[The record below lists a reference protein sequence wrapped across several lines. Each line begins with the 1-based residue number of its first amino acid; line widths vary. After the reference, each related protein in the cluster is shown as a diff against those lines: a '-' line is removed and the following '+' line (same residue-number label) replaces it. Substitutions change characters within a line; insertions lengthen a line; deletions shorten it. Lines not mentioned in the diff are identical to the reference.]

1 MSEEKQAQEEQA
13 VPATTE
19 QEAPDT
25 STDVGSLIAE
35 SKKYRSRAQKS
46 EDKVSDLESKLE
58 SIETDKL
65 KDQEKWQQLYE
76 KRDQEAKEMEKV
88 VEHAQTL
95 DETLRQDAL
104 ESLNEEDREFA
115 EEMSTAKLMKFAK
128 RSRNVVSTDESIA
141 AKRASDGKHPY
152 KDMSQKERVSNWQK
166 VVDHYKN

>member
-1 MSEEKQAQEEQA
+1 MSEEKQAQKEQA
-13 VPATTE
+13 VPASTE
-19 QEAPDT
+19 QETPDT

-58 SIETDKL
+58 SIETAKL

-76 KRDQEAKEMEKV
+76 KRDNEAKEMEKIV
-88 VEHAQTL
+88 DHAKTL

-115 EEMSTAKLMKFAK
+115 EEMSTAKLIKFAK
-128 RSRNVVSTDESIA
+128 RSKNVVPTDESIA

-152 KDMSQKERVSNWQK
+152 KDMTQKERVSNWQK